1 MTTTI
6 TMTCEPFASETRG
19 PYRLT
24 VDVAGI
30 VRVRD
35 SVAGHY
41 TTAHRLSPRS
51 QQAARSIAGWE
62 PDCEALMISAGEAG
76 DEGYVAICRRALAGS
91 KRALARVRSLQ
102 AEVATAATGAH
113 WME

>member
-41 TTAHRLSPRS
+41 TTATDSAPGLSRPP
-51 QQAARSIAGWE
+51 ARSLGGN
-62 PDCEALMISAGEAG
+62 L
-76 DEGYVAICRRALAGS
+76 
-91 KRALARVRSLQ
+91 
-102 AEVATAATGAH
+102 TAKP
-113 WME
+113 